1 MPTAAATASLTQGK
15 AARPRRL
22 PVPRAV
28 WFILGFLALLLTV
41 PVTGLLPELFS
52 SSENWA
58 ALVPRLFTAYLKD
71 TLILTI
77 GTGLLTLLLGVP
89 TAWLTST
96 CRFPGSRLFA
106 WALVLPLA
114 LPGYLA
120 VYGYHDLLTRASG
133 LIVWMRV
140 HWGTGPAAAIEENLR
155 YLILTGI
162 FGAVLYPYVYLTA
175 RASFRR
181 QAAALIEASRLL
193 GHSATS
199 TFRRIA
205 LPLARPAI
213 AGGVALALM
222 EVLNDYGAVR
232 FFGLKTL
239 TTGIFRY
246 GYDLDDKAAA
256 VRLSLM
262 LLGLV
267 VVLLTMEKA
276 ARGRARFDE
285 GAAHRPL
292 TPWSLTGFKAWAA
305 TAVCLIPL
313 TLGFL
318 LPGGRILQLAW
329 LGAADG
335 LPRGFW
341 PAFGHT
347 LLLAGGTAVL
357 IAVFALL
364 LAYAVRLQ
372 RGLLGRLAARAALAG
387 YGMPGAVVALA
398 VTLGLIRL
406 SQSMGFGL
414 ITGTFTGLV
423 IAYMVRFLAVAYQPL
438 EGGLQR
444 VCGSLDD
451 ASRTLGIGPWRTL
464 WRINLPLL
472 HGPLLA
478 AVLLAFIDLLK
489 ELPITLLLRPHNFST
504 LATRAW
510 DLQEQSR
517 LPEACL
523 PAVVIILLGTTGA
536 LWLHR
541 SLENK

>member
-1 MPTAAATASLTQGK
+1 MTRPSDRPAA
-15 AARPRRL
+15 PRAPKRL
-22 PVPRAV
+22 PAPRAAWLV
-28 WFILGFLALLLTV
+28 LGALALLLAV
-41 PVTGLLPELFS
+41 PLAGWLPALLAPSAYWQTLLP
-52 SSENWA
+52 
-58 ALVPRLFTAYLKD
+58 RLLSTYLRD
-71 TLILTI
+71 TLIVTL
-77 GTGLLTLLLGVP
+77 GTGLLALLFGVP

-96 CRFPGSRLFA
+96 CRFPGSPLFS

-120 VYGYHDLLTRASG
+120 AYGYHDLLGRASG
-133 LIVWMRV
+133 LMVWMRA
-140 HWGTGPAAAIEENLR
+140 HWGSGPASLIEENLR
-155 YLILTGI
+155 YFLLVGILGS
-162 FGAVLYPYVYLTA
+162 VLYPYVYLTA

-181 QAAALIEASRLL
+181 QAASLIEASRLL
-193 GHSATS
+193 GHSPSS

-213 AGGVALALM
+213 AGGTALALM

-232 FFGLKTL
+232 FFGIKTL

-256 VRLSLM
+256 ARLSL
-262 LLGLV
+262 LLLA
-267 VVLLTMEKA
+267 VVLAFLAIEKA
-276 ARGRARFDE
+276 ARGRAQFHE
-285 GAAHRPL
+285 GSSPRPL
-292 TPWSLTGFKAWAA
+292 APWTLCGPKAWAA
-305 TAVCLIPL
+305 SAACLLPL

-318 LPGGRILQLAW
+318 LPGGRILQLAY

-341 PAFGHT
+341 PALAHT
-347 LLLAGGTAVL
+347 LLLSGTTAAL
-357 IAVFALL
+357 IALFALL

-372 RGLLGRLAARAALAG
+372 RGLPGRLAARAALAG

-406 SQSMGFGL
+406 SQTLDWSL
-414 ITGTFTGLV
+414 LTGTFTGLV
-423 IAYMVRFLAVAYQPL
+423 VAYLVRFLAVSYQPL
-438 EGGLQR
+438 ESGLQR

-451 ASRTLGIGPWRTL
+451 ASRTLGVGPWRTL

-472 HGPLLA
+472 RGPLLA
-478 AVLLAFIDLLK
+478 ALLLTFIDLLK

-523 PAVVIILLGTTGA
+523 PAAVIIALGAAGA

-541 SLENK
+541 SLEKN

>member
-1 MPTAAATASLTQGK
+1 MIVAPAAVTPLPGRAGK
-15 AARPRRL
+15 GRRL
-22 PVPRAV
+22 PVPRGV
-28 WFILGFLALLLTV
+28 WLIFGLLVALLAV
-41 PVTGLLPELFS
+41 PVAGLGPALFA

-58 ALVPRLFTAYLKD
+58 SLVPRLFTTYLKD
-71 TLILTI
+71 TLILTF
-77 GTGLLTLLLGVP
+77 GTGLLVLLLGVP

-96 CRFPGSRLFA
+96 CRFPGSKLLS

-120 VYGYHDLLTRASG
+120 VYGYHDLLAHASG
-133 LIVWMRV
+133 LIVWMRE
-140 HWGTGPAAAIEENLR
+140 HWGTGAASAVEENLR
-155 YLILTGI
+155 YVILTGI
-162 FGAVLYPYVYLTA
+162 LGAVLYPYVYLTT

-181 QAAALIEASRLL
+181 QAASLIEASRLL
-193 GHSATS
+193 GHSPGS

-213 AGGVALALM
+213 AGGTALALM
-222 EVLNDYGAVR
+222 EVLNDYGAVS

-246 GYDLDDKAAA
+246 GYDLDDKPAA
-256 VRLSLM
+256 VRLSLL
-262 LLGLV
+262 LLGFV
-267 VVLLTMEKA
+267 VFLLALEKA
-276 ARGRARFDE
+276 ARGRARFND
-285 GAAHRPL
+285 GSNHRPL
-292 TPWSLTGFKAWAA
+292 SSWQLSGIKAWAA

-313 TLGFL
+313 VLGFL
-318 LPGGRILQLAW
+318 LPGGRILQLAL
-329 LGAADG
+329 LGSADG

-341 PAFGHT
+341 PALGHT
-347 LLLAGGTAVL
+347 LLLSGGTAMAM
-357 IAVFALL
+357 AVFALF

-372 RGLLGRLAARAALAG
+372 HGFTGRLAARAALTG
-387 YGMPGAVVALA
+387 YGMPGAVIALA
-398 VTLGLIRL
+398 VTLGLVQF
-406 SQSMGFGL
+406 SKGFGL
-414 ITGTFTGLV
+414 GLLSGTFTGLV
-423 IAYMVRFLAVAYQPL
+423 IAYVVRFLAVSYQPL

-472 HGPLLA
+472 RGPLLA
-478 AVLLAFIDLLK
+478 ATLLTFIDLLK

-510 DLQEQSR
+510 DLQDQN
-517 LPEACL
+517 LAKACV
-523 PAVVIILLGTTGA
+523 PAVVIVLLGAGGA

-541 SLENK
+541 SMEKS

>member
-1 MPTAAATASLTQGK
+1 MPTAATVPLAK
-15 AARPRRL
+15 AGRPRRL

-28 WFILGFLALLLTV
+28 WLILGILVVLLAV
-41 PVTGLLPELFS
+41 PVTGLFPELFS
-52 SSENWA
+52 ASENWA
-58 ALVPRLFTAYLKD
+58 SLLPRLFTVYLKD

-77 GTGLLTLLLGVP
+77 GTGLLCLLMGVP

-96 CRFPGSRLFA
+96 CRFPGSRFFS

-120 VYGYHDLLTRASG
+120 VYGYHDLLTHASG
-133 LIVWMRV
+133 LIVWMRR
-140 HWGTGPAAAIEENLR
+140 HWGTGAASMVEENLR
-155 YLILTGI
+155 YVILTGI
-162 FGAVLYPYVYLTA
+162 LGAVLYPYVYLTA

-181 QAAALIEASRLL
+181 QAASLIEASRLL

-213 AGGVALALM
+213 AGGTALALM

-267 VVLLTMEKA
+267 VILLAIEKA

-292 TPWSLTGFKAWAA
+292 TPWTLTGVKAWTAA
-305 TAVCLIPL
+305 AACLIPL

-335 LPRGFW
+335 LPRGFG
-341 PAFGHT
+341 PALGHT
-347 LLLAGGTAVL
+347 ILLAGGTAAL
-357 IAVFALL
+357 IAGFALL

-372 RGLLGRLAARAALAG
+372 RGLTGRLAARAALAG

-406 SQSMGFGL
+406 SQSLGFGL
-414 ITGTFTGLV
+414 LSGTFTGLL

-472 HGPLLA
+472 RGPLVA
-478 AVLLAFIDLLK
+478 AMLLTFIDLLK

-510 DLQEQSR
+510 DLQEQGS
-517 LPEACL
+517 LPKACL
-523 PAVVIILLGTTGA
+523 PAVVIILLGAAGA

-541 SLENK
+541 SMEPR

>member
-1 MPTAAATASLTQGK
+1 MPVAAPAIIPK

-22 PVPRAV
+22 PVPRAA
-28 WFILGFLALLLTV
+28 WLILAFLGLVLAV
-41 PVTGLLPELFS
+41 PVAGLMPELFS
-52 SSENWA
+52 VSENWV

-71 TLILTI
+71 TLILTV
-77 GTGLLTLLLGVP
+77 GTGLLCLLLGVP

-96 CRFPGSRLFA
+96 CRFPGSRFFG

-120 VYGYHDLLTRASG
+120 VYGYHDLLTHASG

-140 HWGTGPAAAIEENLR
+140 HWGTGAASLVEENLR
-155 YLILTGI
+155 YAILIGI
-162 FGAVLYPYVYLTA
+162 LGAVLYPYVYLTA

-181 QAAALIEASRLL
+181 QAASLIEASRLL

-213 AGGVALALM
+213 AGGTALALM

-267 VVLLTMEKA
+267 VILLAIEKS

-285 GAAHRPL
+285 GPSHRPL
-292 TPWSLTGFKAWAA
+292 APWTLSGGKAWTA
-305 TAVCLIPL
+305 TAACLIPL

-318 LPGGRILQLAW
+318 LPGGRILQLAL

-347 LLLAGGTAVL
+347 ILLAGGTAGL

-364 LAYAVRLQ
+364 LAYAIRLQ
-372 RGLLGRLAARAALAG
+372 RGVTGRLAARAALAG

-406 SQSMGFGL
+406 TQGMGVGL

-423 IAYMVRFLAVAYQPL
+423 IAYLVRFLAVAYQPL

-472 HGPLLA
+472 RAPLLA
-478 AVLLAFIDLLK
+478 AMLLTFIDLLK

-510 DLQEQSR
+510 DLQEQAR
-517 LPEACL
+517 LPEACI
-523 PAVVIILLGTTGA
+523 PATVLILLGAAGA
-536 LWLHR
+536 VWLHC
-541 SLENK
+541 SLEKI

>member
-1 MPTAAATASLTQGK
+1 MPHTAADVALSL
-15 AARPRRL
+15 APRSRRF
-22 PVPRAV
+22 PVPRAA
-28 WFILGFLALLLTV
+28 WIILALLALLLAV
-41 PVTGLLPELFS
+41 PLAGMAPELFS

-58 ALVPRLFTAYLKD
+58 ALLPRLFTAYLKD

-77 GTGLLTLLLGVP
+77 GTGLLCLVLGVP

-96 CRFPGSRLFA
+96 CRFPGSRLFG

-133 LIVWMRV
+133 LLVWMRE
-140 HWGTGPAAAIEENLR
+140 HWGTAAASLVEANLR
-155 YLILTGI
+155 YVILTGI
-162 FGAVLYPYVYLTA
+162 LGAVLYPYVYLTA

-181 QAAALIEASRLL
+181 QAASLIEASRLL

-199 TFRRIA
+199 TFLRIA

-213 AGGVALALM
+213 AGGTALALM

-256 VRLSLM
+256 VRLSLL

-267 VVLLTMEKA
+267 VILLALEKT

-285 GAAHRPL
+285 GPSHRPL
-292 TPWSLTGFKAWAA
+292 TPWHLTGIKAWAA
-305 TAVCLIPL
+305 TAACFIPL
-313 TLGFL
+313 GLGFL
-318 LPGGRILQLAW
+318 LPGARILQLAW

-347 LLLAGGTAVL
+347 ILLAGGCAIL
-357 IAVFALL
+357 IAVFAML

-372 RGLLGRLAARAALAG
+372 RGLTGRLAARAALAG

-398 VTLGLIRL
+398 VTLGMIRL
-406 SQSMGFGL
+406 TQSMGIGL
-414 ITGTFTGLV
+414 VTGTFTGLI

-438 EGGLQR
+438 EGGLLR

-472 HGPLLA
+472 RAPLLA
-478 AVLLAFIDLLK
+478 AMLLTFIDLLK

-510 DLQEQSR
+510 DLQEQTR

-523 PAVVIILLGTTGA
+523 PALVIILLGAAGA
-536 LWLHR
+536 LWLHY
-541 SLENK
+541 SLEKTIK

>member
-1 MPTAAATASLTQGK
+1 M
-15 AARPRRL
+15 
-22 PVPRAV
+22 V
-28 WFILGFLALLLTV
+28 
-41 PVTGLLPELFS
+41 
-52 SSENWA
+52 
-58 ALVPRLFTAYLKD
+58 
-71 TLILTI
+71 
-77 GTGLLTLLLGVP
+77 
-89 TAWLTST
+89 
-96 CRFPGSRLFA
+96 
-106 WALVLPLA
+106 
-114 LPGYLA
+114 
-120 VYGYHDLLTRASG
+120 
-133 LIVWMRV
+133 
-140 HWGTGPAAAIEENLR
+140 EENLR
-155 YLILTGI
+155 YVILTGI
-162 FGAVLYPYVYLTA
+162 LGAVLYPYVYLTT

-181 QAAALIEASRLL
+181 QASSLIEASRLL

-199 TFRRIA
+199 TFRHIA

-213 AGGVALALM
+213 AGGTALALM

-267 VVLLTMEKA
+267 VILLAIEKS

-292 TPWSLTGFKAWAA
+292 APWTLRGVKAWAA
-305 TAVCLIPL
+305 TATCLIPL

-347 LLLAGGTAVL
+347 ILLAGGTACL

-372 RGLLGRLAARAALAG
+372 RGLTGRLAARAALAG

-406 SQSMGFGL
+406 TQSMGLGL
-414 ITGTFTGLV
+414 ITGTSAGLI
-423 IAYMVRFLAVAYQPL
+423 IAYTVRFLAVAYQPL

-472 HGPLLA
+472 RGPLTA
-478 AVLLAFIDLLK
+478 AMLLTFIDLLK

-510 DLQEQSR
+510 DFTENNQ
-517 LPEACL
+517 LPDACV
-523 PAVVIILLGTTGA
+523 PAVVIILLGAAGA

-541 SLENK
+541 SMEARQ

>member
-1 MPTAAATASLTQGK
+1 MRDATDMPSAPQ
-15 AARPRRL
+15 RL
-22 PVPRAV
+22 PAPRAAWLV
-28 WFILGFLALLLTV
+28 LAALALVLAL
-41 PVTGLLPELFS
+41 PLSGLLPALLAP
-52 SSENWA
+52 SEHWR
-58 ALVPRLFTAYLKD
+58 ALLPRLFSTYLKD
-71 TLILTI
+71 TLIATL
-77 GTGLLTLLLGVP
+77 GTGFLALLFGVP
-89 TAWLTST
+89 TAWLTTT
-96 CRFPGSRLFA
+96 CRFPGSRFFS

-120 VYGYHDLLTRASG
+120 VYGYHDLLARASG
-133 LIVWMRV
+133 LMVWMRA
-140 HWGTGPAAAIEENLR
+140 HWGSGPASLVEENLR
-155 YLILTGI
+155 YLLLVGILGS
-162 FGAVLYPYVYLTA
+162 VLYPYVYLTT

-181 QAAALIEASRLL
+181 QASSLIEASRLL

-205 LPLARPAI
+205 LPMARPAI
-213 AGGVALALM
+213 AGGTALALM

-256 VRLSLM
+256 ARLSLL
-262 LLGLV
+262 LLG
-267 VVLLTMEKA
+267 VVLTFLGIERA
-276 ARGRARFDE
+276 ARGRAQFHE
-285 GAAHRPL
+285 GAAPRPL
-292 TPWSLTGFKAWAA
+292 SPWQLRGPKAWAA
-305 TAVCLIPL
+305 SAACAIPL
-313 TLGFL
+313 VLGFL

-329 LGAADG
+329 LGSADG

-341 PAFGHT
+341 PALGHT
-347 LLLAGGTAVL
+347 LLLAGSAAAL
-357 IAVFALL
+357 IASFALL

-372 RGLLGRLAARAALAG
+372 RGLPGRLAARAALAG

-398 VTLGLIRL
+398 VTLGLIHL
-406 SQSMGFGL
+406 SQTFGWSL
-414 ITGTFTGLV
+414 LSGTFTGLLA
-423 IAYMVRFLAVAYQPL
+423 AYLVRFLAVSYQPL
-438 EGGLQR
+438 EDGLQR

-472 HGPLLA
+472 RGPLVA
-478 AVLLAFIDLLK
+478 ALLLTFIDLLK

-523 PAVVIILLGTTGA
+523 PAAVIIFLGAAGA

-541 SLENK
+541 SLERP

>member
-1 MPTAAATASLTQGK
+1 MPDATAAVPLSKAS
-15 AARPRRL
+15 RPRGF

-28 WFILGFLALLLTV
+28 WLILALLVLLLAG
-41 PVTGLLPELFS
+41 PVTGLLPDLFS
-52 SSENWA
+52 SSDNWA
-58 ALVPRLFTAYLKD
+58 ALLPRLFTAYLKD

-77 GTGLLTLLLGVP
+77 GTGLLCLLLGVP

-96 CRFPGSRLFA
+96 CRFPGSRFFA

-120 VYGYHDLLTRASG
+120 VYGYHDLLTHASG

-140 HWGTGPAAAIEENLR
+140 HWGTGAASLVEENLR
-155 YLILTGI
+155 YVILTGI
-162 FGAVLYPYVYLTA
+162 LGAVLYPYVYLTA

-181 QAAALIEASRLL
+181 QAASLIEASRLL

-213 AGGVALALM
+213 AGGTALALM

-267 VVLLTMEKA
+267 IILLAIEKS
-276 ARGRARFDE
+276 ARGRARFNE
-285 GAAHRPL
+285 GASHCPL
-292 TPWSLTGFKAWAA
+292 TPWTLTGCQAWAA
-305 TAVCLIPL
+305 TAACLIPL
-313 TLGFL
+313 TFGFL
-318 LPGGRILQLAW
+318 LPGGRILHLAW
-329 LGAADG
+329 LGAADC

-347 LLLAGGTAVL
+347 ILLAGGTAGL
-357 IAVFALL
+357 IACFALL

-372 RGLLGRLAARAALAG
+372 RGLTGRLAARAALAG

-406 SQSMGFGL
+406 SQTMGSGL
-414 ITGTFTGLV
+414 LTGTFTGL
-423 IAYMVRFLAVAYQPL
+423 ITAYMVRFLAVAYQPL

-464 WRINLPLL
+464 RRINLPLL
-472 HGPLLA
+472 RGPLVA
-478 AVLLAFIDLLK
+478 AMLLTFIDLLK

-523 PAVVIILLGTTGA
+523 PAVVIILLGAAGA

-541 SLENK
+541 SMEPR

>member
-1 MPTAAATASLTQGK
+1 MSVPTATLTLPPPAK
-15 AARPRRL
+15 ARRL
-22 PVPRAV
+22 PVPRMV
-28 WFILGFLALLLTV
+28 WVILAGLGLLLLLPTA
-41 PVTGLLPELFS
+41 GLLPSLFT
-52 SSENWA
+52 SSENWS

-71 TLILTI
+71 TIILTI
-77 GTGLLTLLLGVP
+77 GTGLLALLFGVP

-96 CRFPGSRLFA
+96 CRFPGSRLFS

-120 VYGYHDLLTRASG
+120 VYGYHDLLSHASG
-133 LIVWMRV
+133 LIVWMRA
-140 HWGTGPAAAIEENLR
+140 HWGTSAASVVEENLR
-155 YLILTGI
+155 YVILTGI
-162 FGAVLYPYVYLTA
+162 LGSVLYPYVYLTT

-181 QAAALIEASRLL
+181 QASSLIEASRLL
-193 GHSATS
+193 GHSPAS

-213 AGGVALALM
+213 AGGTALALM

-232 FFGLKTL
+232 FFNLKTL

-267 VVLLTMEKA
+267 VVLLAVEKS
-276 ARGRARFDE
+276 ARGRARFNE
-285 GAAHRPL
+285 GASHRPL
-292 TPWSLTGFKAWAA
+292 SPWALRGLKAW
-305 TAVCLIPL
+305 TASGICAVPL
-313 TLGFL
+313 VLGFL
-318 LPGGRILQLAW
+318 LPGGRILHLAW
-329 LGAADG
+329 LGAEGG
-335 LPRGFW
+335 LPRGFY
-341 PAFGHT
+341 PALGHT
-347 LLLAGGTAVL
+347 LLLSGGTAAL

-372 RGLLGRLAARAALAG
+372 QGMLGRLAGRAALAG

-398 VTLGLIRL
+398 VTLGLIRF
-406 SQSMGFGL
+406 SQTFGL
-414 ITGTFTGLV
+414 GLLSGTFTGL
-423 IAYMVRFLAVAYQPL
+423 ILAYMVRFLAVSYQPL
-438 EGGLQR
+438 ESGLQR

-464 WRINLPLL
+464 RRINLPLL
-472 HGPLLA
+472 RGPLLA
-478 AVLLAFIDLLK
+478 AMLLTFIDLLK

-510 DLQEQSR
+510 DLQEQSQ
-517 LPEACL
+517 LPEACV
-523 PAVVIILLGTTGA
+523 PAVIIIGLGALGS
-536 LWLHR
+536 LWLHHSMER
-541 SLENK
+541 K

>member
-1 MPTAAATASLTQGK
+1 MP
-15 AARPRRL
+15 RL
-22 PVPRAV
+22 V
-28 WFILGFLALLLTV
+28 WVVLGGLAALLGIPLAGLV
-41 PVTGLLPELFS
+41 PDLFS
-52 SSENWA
+52 ASENWE

-71 TLILTI
+71 TLILTA
-77 GTGLLTLLLGVP
+77 GTGLLVLVFGVP

-96 CRFPGSRLFA
+96 CRFPGSRVFA

-120 VYGYHDLLTRASG
+120 VYGYHDLLTQASG
-133 LIVWMRV
+133 LIVWMRM
-140 HWGTGPAAAIEENLR
+140 HWGTGVASVVEENLR
-155 YLILTGI
+155 YVILTGI
-162 FGAVLYPYVYLTA
+162 LGSVLYPYVYLTT

-181 QAAALIEASRLL
+181 QASSLIEASRLL
-193 GHSATS
+193 GHSPTS

-213 AGGVALALM
+213 AGGTALALM

-267 VVLLTMEKA
+267 VVLMVLEKA
-276 ARGRARFDE
+276 ARGRARFTE

-292 TPWSLTGFKAWAA
+292 SPWNLTGFKAWAA
-305 TAVCLIPL
+305 TACCLIPL
-313 TLGFL
+313 TMGFL

-347 LLLAGGTAVL
+347 LLLAGSIAGL

-372 RGLLGRLAARAALAG
+372 RGWPGQLAAKAALAG

-406 SQSMGFGL
+406 TQGMGIGL
-414 ITGTFTGLV
+414 LSGTFTGLTV
-423 IAYMVRFLAVAYQPL
+423 AYMVRFLAVSYQPL
-438 EGGLQR
+438 ESGLQR

-451 ASRTLGIGPWRTL
+451 ASRTLGAGPWRTL
-464 WRINLPLL
+464 WRVNLPLL
-472 HGPLLA
+472 RGPLVA
-478 AVLLAFIDLLK
+478 AMLLTFIDLLK

-523 PAVVIILLGTTGA
+523 PAVVIILLGAAGA
-536 LWLHR
+536 VWLQR
-541 SLENK
+541 SMERK